1 MRKQRDRD
9 ISWEREEDERVIRLS
24 ETETRDERDPIK
36 GGPPPPRKPLVISL
50 NSVEHRIPYVS
61 FYIGAHIFV

>member
-36 GGPPPPRKPLVISL
+36 GGPLPHLATNRPNHLIVLSTGSHK
-50 NSVEHRIPYVS
+50 SVLI
-61 FYIGAHIFV
+61 